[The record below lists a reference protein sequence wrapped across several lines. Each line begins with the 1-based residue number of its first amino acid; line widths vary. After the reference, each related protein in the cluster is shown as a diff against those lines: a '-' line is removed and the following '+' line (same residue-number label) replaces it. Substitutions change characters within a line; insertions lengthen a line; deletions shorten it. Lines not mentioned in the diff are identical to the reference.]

1 MTVSLALADFVPVI
15 LFAITGV
22 LLMRDLYNKLSK
34 GAFALISAG
43 IIMVLV
49 AGIYKASWKLVYALG
64 TADLYLLN
72 DAFLPIQ
79 AAGFL
84 LLGLG
89 LVAGSFFPQGNT
101 QGSTT
106 LHSIF
111 PWMSFFFLT
120 AAVPEKERGAM
131 IFIIFMVLGYLGF
144 CGCLTRTAAR
154 MKKPAAV
161 ILYVLSFVL
170 LMGMGY
176 LGSREFGND
185 PKMNWIE
192 EGCNTFAQLCL
203 LFATLTLHRSGLGQ
217 RESL

>member
-1 MTVSLALADFVPVI
+1 MTVGLALFDYIPVI
-15 LFAITGV
+15 LFAVTGT

-34 GAFALISAG
+34 GAFALVAAG

-49 AGIYKASWKLVYALG
+49 AGIYKATWKLVFTLG
-64 TADLYLLN
+64 VADLYLLN

-89 LVAGSFFPQGNT
+89 LVAGTFFPQGKNKMYAFAPVT
-101 QGSTT
+101 
-106 LHSIF
+106 
-111 PWMSFFFLT
+111 
-120 AAVPEKERGAM
+120 AVPAQQRGAM
-131 IFIIFMVLGYLGF
+131 VFIIFMVLGYLGF
-144 CGCLTRTAAR
+144 CGSMVRVSAR
-154 MKKPAAV
+154 MKKWGAV
-161 ILYVLSFVL
+161 VLFVLSFFL

-185 PKMNWIE
+185 GAMNWIE
-192 EGCNTFAQLCL
+192 EGINTCAQLCIL
-203 LFATLTLHRSGLGQ
+203 SATLILHKGGLAS